1 MRRRVKTVLSIVV
14 LAPFAFSQAR
24 AANIVQGAQGTGTP
38 VVLELFTSQGCSSC
52 PQAEKVLSLLGRDES
67 TRKRVIPLAFHV
79 DYWNE
84 LGWFDPFSAREWSTR
99 QAVYARAFGIDSSYT
114 PQLVVNGRTELNG
127 SDGKKVLSELAQDIE
142 RQPAATVSLTAQK
155 AAGAKAELS
164 VGVTAVLNERVEA
177 SKLEALVV
185 VFESGL
191 VTPIGAGENSGRTL
205 ENDFVVRRLK
215 SAFSLD
221 AKPGS
226 RKEKALT
233 FKLDP
238 AWKLEKVGVAAFLQ
252 DPSSMRIYGATAVHS
267 LD

>member
-1 MRRRVKTVLSIVV
+1 MRRGVKTVLSILV
-14 LAPFAFSQAR
+14 LAPIAFSQAR
-24 AANIVQGAQGTGTP
+24 AANTVQGAAPGTGTP

-99 QAVYARAFGIDSSYT
+99 QAVYAKAFGIDSSYT

-142 RQPAATVSLTAQK
+142 RQPAATVSLTAQT
-155 AAGAKAELS
+155 GVKAELS

-215 SAFSLD
+215 NAFSLD

-238 AWKLEKVGVAAFLQ
+238 AWKLEKMGVAAFLQ
-252 DPSSMRIYGATAVHS
+252 DPSSMRIYGATAIHS